1 MLKDKTKNILFKKN
15 QQKKDLWQLVLTYLD
30 CSLGHDIE
38 ITPHKGK
45 WKKKS

>member
-1 MLKDKTKNILFKKN
+1 
-15 QQKKDLWQLVLTYLD
+15 VLTCLD

-45 WKKKS
+45 WKQKS